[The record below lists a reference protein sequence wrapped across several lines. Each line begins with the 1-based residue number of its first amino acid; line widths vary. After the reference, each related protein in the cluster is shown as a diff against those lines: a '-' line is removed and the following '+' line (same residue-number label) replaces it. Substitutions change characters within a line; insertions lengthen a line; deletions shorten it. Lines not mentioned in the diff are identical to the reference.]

1 MSGTR
6 LLERLS
12 AADHYSLLGDDSGCP
27 WDIGVVAVAEG
38 AGLLDGNGRLRID
51 AVRCQ
56 VERRLHLVPR
66 FRQVLYRPSWGLG
79 WPVWADARRFNVAD
93 HVRVFPLPAPAG
105 EAQLLAA
112 CEQLRG
118 QRLDPARPLWQ
129 LWLLPGL
136 PGQRVGLFVR
146 MHHAIADGVAGVAAL
161 GALLDLAADAPTPA
175 APPWKPAPMP
185 AAAELF
191 RDNMR
196 WRLQGLDRTLSHLAH
211 PVSTA
216 HQLRSD
222 WPAWREVFAEERAPR
237 TSLNQ
242 PVGADRKLALVR
254 SGLDLAKQIAHAHDA
269 KVNDVVLTAVA
280 EGLRELLRGRGE
292 SVEGLALRAM
302 VPVSLHQ
309 EQPGQARGNLDGM
322 IVVPLAVGE
331 PDPVRLLHL
340 VAAETAE
347 RKNKA
352 HPQAMSTGI
361 FRFTAVRRAVVR
373 LSSRQRRFTLLV
385 TNVPGPPVPLYLAGA
400 PLLEVFPVVPLVG
413 NQTLN
418 VAVLSYAGQ
427 LNLTAVADGDACP
440 DVDVFAQGVR
450 SALDKLAQPAVTAAC

>member
-6 LLERLS
+6 LLERVS
-12 AADHYSLLGDDSGCP
+12 AADHYSLLGDDFGFP
-27 WDIGVVAVAEG
+27 WDIGVVAVADG
-38 AGLLDGNGRLRID
+38 ARLVDGNGRLRVD
-51 AVRCQ
+51 AVRRR
-56 VERRLHLVPR
+56 VEPRLHLVPR
-66 FRQVLYRPSWGLG
+66 FRQVLYRPSFGLG
-79 WPVWADARRFNVAD
+79 WPVWVDARSFDIAD
-93 HVRVFPLPAPAG
+93 HVCVFPLPAPAG
-105 EAQLLAA
+105 EAELLAA

-118 QRLDPARPLWQ
+118 RRLDPARPLWQ

-136 PGQRVGLFVR
+136 SGQRVGLFVR

-161 GALLDLAADAPTPA
+161 GALLDLAADAPIPA
-175 APPWKPAPMP
+175 APPWTPAPMP

-196 WRLQGLDRTLSHLAH
+196 WRLQGLDRALSRLAH

-216 HQLRSD
+216 HQLGSD

-237 TSLNQ
+237 TSLNR
-242 PVGADRKLALVR
+242 PVGADRKLAIVR

-280 EGLRELLRGRGE
+280 GGLRELLRSRGE

-322 IVVPLAVGE
+322 IVVPLPLGE
-331 PDPVRLLHL
+331 PDPLRLLHL
-340 VAAETAE
+340 VAAQTAE

-361 FRFTAVRRAVVR
+361 FRFTATRRAVLR
-373 LSSRQRRFTLLV
+373 LSSRQRRFNLLV

-400 PLLEVFPVVPLVG
+400 PLLEVFPLVPLVG
-413 NQTLN
+413 NETLN

-440 DVDVFAQGVR
+440 DVNVFAQGVR
-450 SALDKLAQPAVTAAC
+450 SALVRLAQPAVTAPS